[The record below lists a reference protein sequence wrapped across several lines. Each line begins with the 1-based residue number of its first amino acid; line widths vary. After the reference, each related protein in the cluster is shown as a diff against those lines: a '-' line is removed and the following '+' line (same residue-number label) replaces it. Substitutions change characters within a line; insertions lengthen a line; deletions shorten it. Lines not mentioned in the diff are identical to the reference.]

1 MKSKRLFIY
10 LPLLYAMMFSSMG
23 CSGDDENNEVKSC
36 VSGTIY
42 GIGPEGPGEPVDQGT
57 VL

>member
-23 CSGDDENNEVKSC
+23 CSGDDENNEVKSLT
-36 VSGTIY
+36 G
-42 GIGPEGPGEPVDQGT
+42 GRF
-57 VL
+57 

>member
-23 CSGDDENNEVKSC
+23 CSGDDELTRGRFCDHFLS
-36 VSGTIY
+36 
-42 GIGPEGPGEPVDQGT
+42 
-57 VL
+57 